1 MTDRCQELIDSFYS
15 DWSIVL
21 MLICE
26 KLLVLEASGKL
37 GDTELLYSQV
47 AVFVLLLKFPFYLFK
62 SWKFFI
68 VLELTVCLGYR
79 FFSMKYLMRIIG
91 PGWWNYRKEWQLSY
105 HKTMKTYTL
114 NYCLMFFCQLISYN
128 TFILKAFILLKIYVR
143 VHQCSSFYLPFFVYH
158 KIFIHLCG
166 NWRQI
171 SSFSLVP
178 PNNVHAH

>member
-62 SWKFFI
+62 SWKFSI

-91 PGWWNYRKEWQLSY
+91 PGWWNYRKEWQ
-105 HKTMKTYTL
+105 HKTMKPYIELLSDVFTL
-114 NYCLMFFCQLISYN
+114 DILIRLFGKLLFYWKFMYVFSVLH
-128 TFILKAFILLKIYVR
+128 FICPFLSTTKYLYIYEEIGV
-143 VHQCSSFYLPFFVYH
+143 
-158 KIFIHLCG
+158 K
-166 NWRQI
+166 
-171 SSFSLVP
+171 
-178 PNNVHAH
+178 

>member
-1 MTDRCQELIDSFYS
+1 MTDRCQDLIDSFYS

-26 KLLVLEASGKL
+26 ELLVLEASGKL
-37 GDTELLYSQV
+37 EDTELLYNQV

-62 SWKFFI
+62 SWKFSI

-105 HKTMKTYTL
+105 HKTMKPYIELLPDVFTVDV
-114 NYCLMFFCQLISYN
+114 IIG
-128 TFILKAFILLKIYVR
+128 TFILKACILLKIYVR
-143 VHQCSSFYLPFFVYH
+143 VQCSSFYLPFFVYQ

-178 PNNVHAH
+178 PNNVPAH